1 MILVDEECQ
10 VPAVIFDG
18 MMAELV
24 SADGDRCWGD
34 VFGFDWDVQFA
45 EAAQMPEPWQ
55 WEWRTPLRS
64 MMASLSGRSD
74 VTAWTLEAARELDSL
89 LEDSSAEQ
97 RLLSALGED
106 VMDQL
111 PAAAPPAVSADGVQ
125 GSSIS

>member
-1 MILVDEECQ
+1 VILVDEP
-10 VPAVIFDG
+10 VVVAPVIFDA

-24 SADGDRCWGD
+24 SVREDRCWDD
-34 VFGFDWDVQFA
+34 VFGFDWDA
-45 EAAQMPEPWQ
+45 ECSEWPAPWE
-55 WEWRTPLRS
+55 WEWRTPLRGF
-64 MMASLSGRSD
+64 MTVLSGRSD
-74 VTAWTLEAARELDSL
+74 VTAWTLEAARELGSL